1 MYEITQS
8 LGWAIVF
15 MAVGGIGG
23 IALVVAVSALLP
35 KLLNRITPHIDEEK
49 EIVRGNVAVA
59 QYFGRASSAPASSLP
74 PLCWA
79 EFWRPVFNHSSRGF
93 RYEDMAGGC
102 VVSLRIRLLDGA

>member
-8 LGWAIVF
+8 IGWAIVF

-23 IALVVAVSALLP
+23 IALVVAASALLP

-59 QYFGRASSAPASSLP
+59 QYFGRVVA
-74 PLCWA
+74 
-79 EFWRPVFNHSSRGF
+79 
-93 RYEDMAGGC
+93 AGIIGTSIVIAAAVLGGILAAAC
-102 VVSLRIRLLDGA
+102 F